1 MRPPDKR
8 EVKQNYNDLGGGLYD
23 LRYRDEQTRK
33 YDAVLV
39 LALPR
44 GEALLLDDGCGT
56 GMLLQRLDS
65 PVVGLDISPNLLKTA
80 KEKLKTNHSLILGDA
95 EQLPLR
101 DSVFDGVYAIT
112 LIQNTLDKANT
123 VTEMKRVSRPGGK
136 IIVTTLKRIIDQIAF
151 KDLME
156 NAGFLKIC
164 FVGDAGSNDWIV
176 YAEGND

>member
-8 EVKQNYNDLGGGLYD
+8 EVKQNYDDLGGELYD
-23 LRYRDEQTRK
+23 LRYHEEQTRK

-39 LALPR
+39 LSLPR
-44 GEALLLDDGCGT
+44 GDTLLLDDGCGT

-80 KEKLKTNHSLILGDA
+80 KEKLKTDHHLILGDV

-101 DSVFDGVYAIT
+101 DSVFDGVYTIT
-112 LIQNTLDKANT
+112 LIQNTPDKAKT
-123 VTEMKRVSRPGGK
+123 VTEIKRVSRSRGK
-136 IIVTTLKRIIDQIAF
+136 IIVTTLKIIIDQMAF
-151 KDLME
+151 KDLLE
-156 NAGFLKIC
+156 NAGFTKIS

-176 YAEGND
+176 YAEGE

>member
-8 EVKQNYNDLGGGLYD
+8 EVKQNYDDLGGGLYD
-23 LRYRDEQTRK
+23 LRYREEQTRK

-44 GEALLLDDGCGT
+44 GDALLLDDGCGT

-65 PVVGLDISPNLLKTA
+65 PVIGLDISPSLLKTA
-80 KEKLKTNHSLILGDA
+80 KKKLKTEHNLILGDA

-101 DSVFDGVYAIT
+101 DNIFDGVYAIT
-112 LIQNTLDKANT
+112 LIQNTPDKAKT
-123 VTEMKRVSRPGGK
+123 VTEMKRVSRPGSK
-136 IIVTTLKRIIDQIAF
+136 VIVTALKIIIDQIAF
-151 KDLME
+151 KDLLE
-156 NAGFLKIC
+156 NAGFLKVY

-176 YAEGND
+176 YAEGE